1 MKIIISFLFC
11 FLALVSNS
19 FAYVIVYDK
28 VEKTIFWGELGKPF
42 IDDKDRYIVKSIN
55 EFDPLLKNQND
66 YIKYD
71 ETNGFIKKSD
81 EEIIILNDSK
91 RQAEIKEDIESLL
104 SQNEIKLKLAKEGY
118 DVSSDTQTIRAEI
131 DALKAEKVSLEA
143 KE

>member
-42 IDDKDRYIVKSIN
+42 IDDKDRYIVKNID

-104 SQNEIKLKLAKEGY
+104 NKNEIKLKLAKEGY

>member
-42 IDDKDRYIVKSIN
+42 IDDKDRYIVKNID

-81 EEIIILNDSK
+81 EEIIILTETK

-104 SQNEIKLKLAKEGY
+104 NKNEIKLKLAKEGY